1 MENDCP
7 ITSEGIKRNGQIDD
21 KSLEKTIIDKLT
33 SSVMQYLK
41 RQAYIFDKYCSK
53 DGNVKGYAENAKFKL
68 GLMSYI
74 GGVKLA
80 DQMNDLCKGY
90 IPFILPSFYH
100 EYIECAKE
108 QKEYDANNSHDTGS
122 SGSPNGIKLRAFWG
136 VACTSDIYNVHNS
149 IVDAYTEVFN
159 TLINVNKLEKDIREY
174 IKHNYSIQSKTLQDY
189 DDSDET
195 VVSAG
200 DEYNKMFA
208 SLPKTIVFD
217 INGHEFTKKFIIS
230 MENEWGV
237 WLDDEYDRQQD
248 SKYFR
253 KNLHKPNLPMES
265 EES

>member
-1 MENDCP
+1 
-7 ITSEGIKRNGQIDD
+7 
-21 KSLEKTIIDKLT
+21 
-33 SSVMQYLK
+33 
-41 RQAYIFDKYCSK
+41 
-53 DGNVKGYAENAKFKL
+53 
-68 GLMSYI
+68 MS
-74 GGVKLA
+74 
-80 DQMNDLCKGY
+80 
-90 IPFILPSFYH
+90 
-100 EYIECAKE
+100 
-108 QKEYDANNSHDTGS
+108 T
-122 SGSPNGIKLRAFWG
+122 
-136 VACTSDIYNVHNS
+136 
-149 IVDAYTEVFN
+149 
-159 TLINVNKLEKDIREY
+159 NKLEKDIREY

-200 DEYNKMFA
+200 DEYNNMFA